1 MTITVGCSGWSY
13 EDWVGRFFPFE
24 IKDDNAKRFEHYA
37 QFFSAVEVNST
48 FYRMPAEP
56 QVHSWVEKAKAH
68 TGFEFSVKMPRSVTH
83 EALVDGD
90 DKTALKHALFF
101 ERVLASPLNEAGG
114 LGAIVL
120 QMSPYFHNTGDS
132 FEALSRFLGS
142 LSVGEFHY
150 AIEFRH
156 RSWLNDKHHLL
167 ADTVKLLRG
176 NRIANVIVDGPG
188 FPYTSELTAD
198 SAYVRFH
205 GRNYDIWFHDEKEND
220 DRLDRYDY
228 LYTEEQLL
236 SWVPRLREME
246 EKVPRVRVFF
256 NNHGRAKAAKNAL
269 ELMDL
274 LRIPHSPK
282 VVHVQDQAKIDEF

>member
-68 TGFEFSVKMPRSVTH
+68 PGFEFSVKMPRSVTH

-101 ERVLASPLNEAGG
+101 ERILASPLNEVGG

-156 RSWLNDKHHLL
+156 RSWLNDQHHLL
-167 ADTVKLLRG
+167 ADTVKLLRD

-188 FPYTSELTAD
+188 FPFTSELTAD

-246 EKVPRVRVFF
+246 ERVPRVRVFF

-282 VVHVQDQAKIDEF
+282 VVHIQDQAKIDEF

>member
-13 EDWVGRFFPFE
+13 DDWVGRFFPFE

-37 QFFSAVEVNST
+37 QFFSTVEVNST
-48 FYRMPAEP
+48 FYRMPGEP
-56 QVHSWVEKAKAH
+56 QVSSWVEKAKAH
-68 TGFEFSVKMPRSVTH
+68 PGFEFSVKMPRSVTH

-101 ERVLASPLNEAGG
+101 ESILASPLNEVGG

-120 QMSPYFHNTGDS
+120 QMSPYFHNTGSS

-167 ADTVKLLRG
+167 GDAVKLLRD

-188 FPYTSELTAD
+188 FPFTSDLTAD

-205 GRNYDIWFHDEKEND
+205 GRNYDIWFHDEKEDD
-220 DRLDRYDY
+220 DRIDRYDY
-228 LYTEEQLL
+228 LYTEEQLRP
-236 SWVPRLREME
+236 WVPRIREME
-246 EKVPRVRVFF
+246 ERVPRVRVFF
-256 NNHGRAKAAKNAL
+256 NNHGRAKSAKNAL

-274 LRIPHSPK
+274 LSIPHSPK
-282 VVHVQDQAKIDEF
+282 VVHVQDQAKIDAF